1 MANGEHS
8 QQDRR
13 AVVARV
19 AAGEDLGHV
28 CREVGISERTYYRW
42 KARLLNGGT
51 PDLVEELLAENRR
64 LKRVVVAQALELQEL
79 REEAEA
85 DG

>member
-1 MANGEHS
+1 MANGRHS

-19 AAGEDLGHV
+19 AAGEDLGAV

-42 KARLLNGGT
+42 KARLVNGGA
-51 PDLVEELLAENRR
+51 PDLVEELLAENRS
-64 LKRVVVAQALELQEL
+64 LKRVIVAQALELQEL
-79 REEAEA
+79 REEVEA
-85 DG
+85 DA